1 MQGRI
6 PFNTRGET
14 PQRAPPPPPPPGSFM
29 QPTAPAVSY
38 PPPSSGFNSQPG
50 QPAPYNQNMGD
61 MMDGHSVDDH
71 PILPSKKMAGDT
83 VPFSTFAGVLATAMV
98 VSFVIISQGSWM
110 LNMFLVVSYSGG
122 SLVFASWLIKWVLA
136 KDDGT
141 PAMKQVSE
149 PIREGAEGFLKTQYT
164 MIFRLAVVMSIFL
177 FFLYTNRGQDETG
190 LSTTSVA
197 MFTSFSFLMGC
208 LCSGLSGYVGMWS
221 SVRANVRVASVAR
234 RSYHETIQVCL
245 RSGAFCG
252 VIVVALTL
260 IGIATLFM
268 VAYML
273 FGGNPADG
281 GITLAQVPM
290 LLVGYCFGASFV
302 ALFAQLGGGIYTK
315 AADVG
320 ADMVG
325 KLEADIPE
333 DDPRNPAVIADLV
346 GDNVGDCAG
355 RGADLFE
362 SISAEIISAM
372 ILGGQFASKAGVK
385 EVSGFVM
392 FPLVIH
398 AFDLVL
404 SGLGVV
410 TINTRGGMHDFFGA
424 SHTTLG
430 KYEDPLV
437 ILKRGY
443 SVSIVLALVFF
454 TMASRCMLHVEE
466 APDAWWHFALCGV
479 VGITTAYLFVLITQY
494 YTDYNFAPV
503 RSIVEASKTGS
514 GTNVIAGIGVGLMS
528 TGFSILTVSGAIL
541 STYYLGKTSGIQN
554 AAGTVDGG
562 IFGTAV
568 GTLGMLSTAVFILA
582 MDVFGPIADNAGGI
596 VEMSGQPEAVRDIT
610 DQLDAVGNVTKALTK
625 GYAVGSAAL
634 ACFLL
639 FSAFMDEVS
648 QFSPIP
654 LNSIDISTP
663 EIYVAG
669 MLGGMLVFVFS
680 ALAITAVGNAA
691 AEVVREVRRQFKD
704 RPEIMTGGQLPDYH
718 QCVAIV
724 SARALKEMIAPGAL
738 AVFFPLIVGWGFKYL
753 GFLTNQP
760 LLGPQCLTSFIMFA
774 TCTGILM
781 GMFFNNG
788 GAAWDNAKKY
798 VETGAYGGKG
808 SDCHKATITGDT
820 VGDPFKDTAGPSL
833 HVLIKMLSTMS
844 LVIAP
849 FLATGSAQAIE

>member
-6 PFNTRGET
+6 PFNTRGES
-14 PQRAPPPPPPPGSFM
+14 RPPPPVAPPSASMPI
-29 QPTAPAVSY
+29 PSY
-38 PPPSSGFNSQPG
+38 PPPSSTFNTAAFSSPFNAG
-50 QPAPYNQNMGD
+50 GNGGLAD
-61 MMDGHSVDDH
+61 MMDGQPIDDT
-71 PILPSKKMAGDT
+71 PLAATKKQLGDT
-83 VPFSTFAGVLATAMV
+83 IPFSWFAGVLGGALV
-98 VSFVIISQGSWM
+98 FSFLIVSQGSWL
-110 LNMFLVVSYSGG
+110 LNMFLVLSYAAAG
-122 SLVFASWLIKWVLA
+122 LVFASWLFKWVLA
-136 KDDGT
+136 KDSGT
-141 PAMKQVSE
+141 PAMRKVSE
-149 PIREGAEGFLKTQYT
+149 PIREGSEGFLKTQYT
-164 MIFRLAVVMSIFL
+164 MIFRFALVVAVLL
-177 FFLYTNRGQDETG
+177 FFLYTNRAPDSTG
-190 LSTTSVA
+190 LPPFSVA
-197 MFTSFSFLMGC
+197 VFTAFSFLMGC
-208 LCSGLSGYVGMWS
+208 LCSGISGYVGMYA
-221 SVRANVRVASVAR
+221 SVRANLRVASVAR
-234 RSYHETIQVCL
+234 RSYHECIQVCL

-252 VIVVALTL
+252 FVVVALTL
-260 IGIATLFM
+260 IGIATLF
-268 VAYML
+268 VIAYLL
-273 FGGNPADG
+273 FGAGPDG
-281 GITLAQVPM
+281 SGLKITQVPL

-325 KLEADIPE
+325 KLEQDIPE

-372 ILGGQFASKAGVK
+372 VLGGQFAESAGV
-385 EVSGFVM
+385 EGSGFIM

-404 SGLGVV
+404 SGLGVITV
-410 TINTRGGMHDFFGA
+410 NTRGGLHDFFGKPIA
-424 SHTTLG
+424 QLQQF
-430 KYEDPLV
+430 EDPLA

-443 SVSIVLALVFF
+443 AVSIVLALIFF
-454 TMASRCMLHVEE
+454 TIASRCMLHVPS

-479 VGITTAYLFVLITQY
+479 TGIATAYIFVLITQY

-503 RSIVEASKTGS
+503 RSIVEASKTGH

-528 TGFSILTVSGAIL
+528 TGFSILTVSWAIL
-541 STYYLGKTSGIQN
+541 TTYYLGKTSGITN
-554 AAGTVDGG
+554 NEGTVNGG

-596 VEMSGQPEAVRDIT
+596 VEMSNQPESVRDIT
-610 DQLDAVGNVTKALTK
+610 DKLDAVGNVTKALTK
-625 GYAVGSAAL
+625 GYAVGSASL

-648 QFSPIP
+648 SFSGTPMTV
-654 LNSIDISTP
+654 IDISKP

-669 MLGGMLVFVFS
+669 LLGAMLVFVFS
-680 ALAITAVGNAA
+680 ALTISAVGNAA
-691 AEVVREVRRQFKD
+691 QEVVREVRRQFKD
-704 RPEIMTGGQLPDYH
+704 RPEIMSGTQLPDYH
-718 QCVAIV
+718 QCVSIV
-724 SARALKEMIAPGAL
+724 SARALKEMILPGAL
-738 AVFFPLIVGWGFKYL
+738 AVFFPLVVAWGFKYL
-753 GFLTNQP
+753 GQYTGQS

-774 TCTGILM
+774 TSTGILM

-808 SDCHKATITGDT
+808 SECHKATITGDT

-833 HVLIKMLSTMS
+833 HVLIKLLSTMS

-849 FLATGSAQAIE
+849 FLAAQAIN

>member
-1 MQGRI
+1 
-6 PFNTRGET
+6 
-14 PQRAPPPPPPPGSFM
+14 M
-29 QPTAPAVSY
+29 QPTTPAVSY
-38 PPPSSGFNSQPG
+38 PPPSSGFNGPTGNFS
-50 QPAPYNQNMGD
+50 NDMGH
-61 MMDGHSVDDH
+61 MMDGRAVDDK
-71 PILPSKKMAGDT
+71 PLLAGKKMAGDT
-83 VPFSTFAGVLATAMV
+83 VPFSTFASVLATAVV
-98 VSFVIISQGSWM
+98 VSFLIISQGSWM
-110 LNMFLVVSYSGG
+110 LNMLLVVSYSGG
-122 SLVFASWLIKWVLA
+122 SLVFASWLINWVLA
-136 KDDGT
+136 KDAGT

-149 PIREGAEGFLKTQYT
+149 PIREGSEGFLKTQYT
-164 MIFRLAVVMSIFL
+164 MIFRLAVVMAIFL
-177 FFLYTNRGQDETG
+177 FFLYTNREKDSTG

-208 LCSGLSGYVGMWS
+208 LCSALSGYVGMWS

-252 VIVVALTL
+252 MIVVALTL

-268 VAYML
+268 IAYVC
-273 FGGNPADG
+273 FGGDPQTG

-325 KLEADIPE
+325 KLEQDIPE

-372 ILGGQFASKAGVK
+372 ILGGQFASAAGVK
-385 EVSGFVM
+385 EVTGFVM

-410 TINTRGGMHDFFGA
+410 TINTRGGLHDFFGA
-424 SHTTLG
+424 PHTTLG

-443 SVSIVLALVFF
+443 SVSIVLALFFF

-479 VGITTAYLFVLITQY
+479 VGIVTAYLFVLITQY
-494 YTDYNFAPV
+494 YTDYNFSPV

-528 TGFSILTVSGAIL
+528 TGFSILTVSCAIL
-541 STYYLGKTSGIQN
+541 STYYLGKTSGITN
-554 AAGTVDGG
+554 DAGTINGG

-625 GYAVGSAAL
+625 GYAVGSASL

-639 FSAFMDEVS
+639 FSAFMDEVT
-648 QFSPIP
+648 QFSAVP
-654 LNSIDISTP
+654 LKSIDISVP

-669 MLGGMLVFVFS
+669 MLGAMLVFVFS

-691 AEVVREVRRQFKD
+691 AEVVKEVRRQFKD

-718 QCVAIV
+718 QCVSIV

-753 GFLTNQP
+753 GSLTGQP

-798 VETGAYGGKG
+798 VETGKYGGKG

-849 FLATGSAQAIE
+849 FLAMGAVTTEEPIM

>member
-1 MQGRI
+1 
-6 PFNTRGET
+6 
-14 PQRAPPPPPPPGSFM
+14 
-29 QPTAPAVSY
+29 
-38 PPPSSGFNSQPG
+38 
-50 QPAPYNQNMGD
+50 
-61 MMDGHSVDDH
+61 MMDGIPLDDA
-71 PILPSKKMAGDT
+71 PVAFSKKQAGD
-83 VPFSTFAGVLATAMV
+83 VIPFSTFAGVLITALV
-98 VSFVIISQGSWM
+98 FSFLIVSQGSWV
-110 LNMFLVVSYSGG
+110 LNMLLVVGYAAG
-122 SLVFASWLIKWVLA
+122 SLVFAFWLIKWVLA
-136 KDDGT
+136 KDSGT
-141 PAMKQVSE
+141 SAMRAVSE
-149 PIREGAEGFLKTQYT
+149 PIREGSEGFLKTQYT
-164 MIFRLAVVMSIFL
+164 MIFRLAVVMSVFL
-177 FFLYTNRGQDETG
+177 FFLYMNRGADATG
-190 LSTTSVA
+190 LSVSSVA
-197 MFTSFSFLMGC
+197 AFTAFSFLTGC

-234 RSYHETIQVCL
+234 RSYHETIQVCM

-252 VIVVALTL
+252 FVVVALTL
-260 IGIATLFM
+260 IGIGVLFFF
-268 VAYML
+268 AYMF
-273 FGGNPADG
+273 FGGDG
-281 GITLAQVPM
+281 RGNGLSLAQIPL

-325 KLEADIPE
+325 KLEQDIPE

-372 ILGGQFASKAGVK
+372 VLGGQFATQAGV
-385 EVSGFVM
+385 EDTTGFVM

-404 SGLGVV
+404 SGLGVITV
-410 TINTRGGMHDFFGA
+410 NTRGGLHEFFGRPV
-424 SHTTLG
+424 SQMTG
-430 KYEDPLV
+430 YEDPLV

-443 SVSIVLALVFF
+443 SISIVLALIFF
-454 TMASRCMLHVEE
+454 TIAARCMLHVES
-466 APDAWWHFALCGV
+466 APDAWWHFALCGIT
-479 VGITTAYLFVLITQY
+479 GITTAYLFVLITQY
-494 YTDYNFAPV
+494 YTDYNYSPV
-503 RSIVEASKTGS
+503 RSIAEASKTGH

-528 TGFSILTVSGAIL
+528 TGASILTVSWAIL
-541 STYYLGKTSGIQN
+541 TTYYLGKTSGISS
-554 AAGTVDGG
+554 ADGKIHGG

-596 VEMSGQPEAVRDIT
+596 VEMSNQPEGVRDIT
-610 DQLDAVGNVTKALTK
+610 DKLDAVGNVTKALTK
-625 GYAVGSAAL
+625 GYAVGSASL

-648 QFSPIP
+648 SFSDHK
-654 LNSIDISTP
+654 LTVIDISTP

-669 MLGGMLVFVFS
+669 MLGAMLVFVFS
-680 ALAITAVGNAA
+680 ALAIMAVGNAA
-691 AEVVREVRRQFKD
+691 AEVVVEVRRQFKD
-704 RPEIMTGGQLPDYH
+704 RPEIMSGAQLPDYH
-718 QCVAIV
+718 KCVSIV
-724 SARALKEMIAPGAL
+724 SARALREMIAPGAL
-738 AVFFPLIVGWGFKYL
+738 AIVFPLSVGWGFRWI
-753 GFLTNQP
+753 GFQTDQP

-788 GAAWDNAKKY
+788 GAAWDNAKKF
-798 VETGAYGGKG
+798 VEAGHHGGKG
-808 SDCHKATITGDT
+808 SDCHHATVTGDT

-833 HVLIKMLSTMS
+833 HVLIKLLSTMS

-849 FLATGSAQAIE
+849 FLATKRMLE